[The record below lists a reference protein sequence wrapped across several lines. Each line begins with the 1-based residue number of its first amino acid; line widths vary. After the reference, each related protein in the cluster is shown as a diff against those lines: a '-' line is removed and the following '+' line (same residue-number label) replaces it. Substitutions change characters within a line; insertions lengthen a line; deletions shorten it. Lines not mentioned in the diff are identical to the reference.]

1 MDTEL
6 GFAHALESGAGLLH
20 GRVEVFNVLQT
31 HPPSFRHH
39 EEADDQVEE
48 CTAAVRKEHAP
59 HSDSGHEEGNGLD
72 GEEEHYVVH
81 EAQQT

>member
-31 HPPSFRHH
+31 HPLNSF
-39 EEADDQVEE
+39 
-48 CTAAVRKEHAP
+48 AASLRYSE
-59 HSDSGHEEGNGLD
+59 
-72 GEEEHYVVH
+72 
-81 EAQQT
+81 